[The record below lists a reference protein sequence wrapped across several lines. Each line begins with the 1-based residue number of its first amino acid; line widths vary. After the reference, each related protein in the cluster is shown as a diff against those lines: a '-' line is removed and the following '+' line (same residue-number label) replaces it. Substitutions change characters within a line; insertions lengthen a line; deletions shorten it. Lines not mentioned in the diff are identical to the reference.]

1 MKQMKLI
8 MMIQWEVKL
17 FDKNM
22 IYGNNN
28 DNNNDNDNNNKEL
41 NMIFRNEKI
50 FNGNGKKIKRR
61 I

>member
-22 IYGNNN
+22 INENNN

-41 NMIFRNEKI
+41 NMSLEMKKYLMKMEK
-50 FNGNGKKIKRR
+50 N
-61 I
+61 

>member
-1 MKQMKLI
+1 MRSGAI
-8 MMIQWEVKL
+8 

-41 NMIFRNEKI
+41 NMSLEMKKYLMEMEK
-50 FNGNGKKIKRR
+50 KLKEE
-61 I
+61 